1 MSEELTLRMDSLLP
15 LRDVVFV
22 TLREAI
28 LEGKLKPGDRLM
40 EIQLSNQLGVSRT
53 PIREAIRMLEKEG
66 LAITIPRKGAQ
77 VAKLSEKDMEDVLEI
92 RNVLD
97 ELAVSTACD
106 RMEDD
111 ELMALKTA
119 KESFEIAVKKK
130 DTTAIAEAD
139 VAFHDVIY
147 QACKNPKL
155 ENILNNL
162 REQMYRYRLEYVK
175 DESVYKNLVEE
186 HNALYEGFV
195 RKNKELLITITNKH
209 LQNQIDAVAKVI
221 RENA

>member
-1 MSEELTLRMDSLLP
+1 MSEELTLHMDSLLP

-106 RMEDD
+106 RMDED
-111 ELMALKTA
+111 ELLKLKEA

-155 ENILNNL
+155 ENILSNL

-195 RKNKELLITITNKH
+195 KKNKELLVAITNKH

>member
-111 ELMALKTA
+111 ELMALKAA

-195 RKNKELLITITNKH
+195 KKNKELLITITNKH

>member
-1 MSEELTLRMDSLLP
+1 MSEELTLHMDSLLP
-15 LRDVVFV
+15 LRDVVFM

-40 EIQLSNQLGVSRT
+40 EIQLSNRLGVSRT

-92 RNVLD
+92 REVLD
-97 ELAVSTACD
+97 ELAVSTACE
-106 RMEDD
+106 RIEED
-111 ELMALKTA
+111 ELAELKLA
-119 KESFEIAVKKK
+119 KERFEIAVKKS
-130 DTTAIAEAD
+130 DATAIAEAD

-147 QACKNPKL
+147 RASKNPKL
-155 ENILNNL
+155 ETILNNL
-162 REQMYRYRLEYVK
+162 REQMYRYRLEYIK
-175 DESVYKNLVEE
+175 DESVYKNLVDE
-186 HNALYEGFV
+186 HNAIFEGFV
-195 RKNKELLITITNKH
+195 DKDKDRLVKITHKH
-209 LQNQIDAVAKVI
+209 LQNQIHAVAKVI

>member
-1 MSEELTLRMDSLLP
+1 MSEELILHMDSLLP

-106 RMEDD
+106 RMSQE
-111 ELMALKTA
+111 ELGALKVA

-130 DTTAIAEAD
+130 DATAIAEAD

-155 ENILNNL
+155 ETILNNL
-162 REQMYRYRLEYVK
+162 REQMYRYRLEYIK
-175 DESVYKNLVEE
+175 DESVYKTLVEE
-186 HNALYEGFV
+186 HNTLYEGFEK
-195 RKNKELLITITNKH
+195 KNKEQLVKITHKH
-209 LQNQIDAVAKVI
+209 LQNQIEAVAKVI

>member
-1 MSEELTLRMDSLLP
+1 MSEELTLHMDSLLP

-106 RMEDD
+106 RMDED
-111 ELMALKTA
+111 ELMALKAA

-155 ENILNNL
+155 ENILSNL

-175 DESVYKNLVEE
+175 DERVYKNLVEE

-195 RKNKELLITITNKH
+195 KKNKELLITITNKH
-209 LQNQIDAVAKVI
+209 LQNQINAVAKVI

>member
-1 MSEELTLRMDSLLP
+1 MSEELTLHMDSLLP
-15 LRDVVFV
+15 LRDVVFM

-97 ELAVSTACD
+97 ELAVTTACD
-106 RMEDD
+106 RMNED
-111 ELMALKTA
+111 ELVNLKTA
-119 KESFEIAVKKK
+119 KERFEIAVKKK

-147 QACKNPKL
+147 QACKNSKL
-155 ENILNNL
+155 ETILNNL
-162 REQMYRYRLEYVK
+162 REQMYRYRLEYIK

-186 HNALYEGFV
+186 HNAIYEGFV
-195 RKNKELLITITNKH
+195 EKNKELLISITNKH
-209 LQNQIDAVAKVI
+209 LQNQIRAVAKVI

>member
-1 MSEELTLRMDSLLP
+1 MSEELTLHMDSLLP

-106 RMEDD
+106 RMEED
-111 ELMALKTA
+111 ELEALKSA
-119 KESFEIAVKKK
+119 KDSFETAVKKK

-147 QACKNPKL
+147 QAGKNAKL
-155 ENILNNL
+155 ETILNNL
-162 REQMYRYRLEYVK
+162 REQMYRYRLEYIK
-175 DESVYKNLVEE
+175 DESVYKTLVEE

-195 RKNKELLITITNKH
+195 KKDKELLVRITHKH
-209 LQNQIDAVAKVI
+209 LQNQIQAVAKVI